1 MMVHEVN
8 KIKKRMKLDPN
19 PTAHRKFLL
28 SIEPIDQH
36 RNHNIGQ
43 VGYVMDKYSINPIIT
58 EIRNHYRNHVH
69 LPAYRFDDTKYMLR
83 DNRLCIVQLVAHSEF
98 EP

>member
-1 MMVHEVN
+1 MVHEVN

-58 EIRNHYRNHVH
+58 MLKLDFTEIMFTRQPTDLMIQNTCYVIIGF
-69 LPAYRFDDTKYMLR
+69 A
-83 DNRLCIVQLVAHSEF
+83 
-98 EP
+98 